1 MRLLRNSKYFIF
13 LLISCLAFCIA
24 DGYAQEPLNV
34 SNLPIIFINTNGQ
47 EIPDEE
53 RIVVDMGII
62 YNGEGNLNYVDD
74 PFNNYDG
81 KVSIEI
87 RGSTSQCYPKKS
99 YSFETQD
106 ENGNNLN
113 VSLIDLPTEN
123 DWVLYAPY
131 SDKSLMRNVITYA
144 LSNEFGHYA
153 PRTKFCELVLNN
165 EYEGIYVLIE
175 KIKRDKNRVNISK
188 LKEKDTIGD
197 DLTGGYIIKIDAFT
211 GGCGGWGSAY
221 CDSLNYQYHY
231 PKYDAILPV
240 QKEYIQDFI
249 YQFETVMVG
258 DNYNDTTNGY
268 LNYLATEPF
277 IDFIISN
284 ELAKNI
290 DGYRRSTFMYKDK
303 NSIDGKLRL
312 GPVWDFNLGYGN
324 AYFFEGYLT
333 TGWVIISDIYIS
345 EYVPFWMKKLFNDST
360 FANQLKSRWMA
371 LRQGPLR
378 HNRIMDKIDSY
389 YNYLSVAQQRN
400 FTRWDIMGQQIWP
413 NYYYGETYEDEVDLL
428 KDWFTDRLIW
438 LDNNMPGN
446 FEGTLINEIM
456 PSNSTTICDEDGDYP
471 DWIEL
476 YNCSPNPVD
485 LENYMISDDYDEPDK
500 WIFPQ
505 VVIEPHGYL
514 LIFASGKDRLEGPFL
529 HTNFKIKAS
538 GEPVILSDATGTI
551 IDQLDAG
558 QIESDISFGRKP
570 DGSNQFNYFYITSP
584 GLSNM
589 SNIILNPIEFSHDG
603 GFYTSPFTLTLASLS
618 PSDSIYYTFDGSVP
632 HPDSAGTFL
641 YSTPLEIIDATVFPN
656 NISMIPTTPNPNG
669 NMPYWMPPNGN
680 LYKATV
686 LRAQAFSNN
695 HACSKTFTNTYLVD
709 NSIFEKFTMP
719 VFSLVTDSLNLFA
732 YDSGIY
738 VPGQFWD
745 STIIKSGNYF
755 QTGIEWEKEIHL
767 EYFSSNG
774 QTLLDQDAGVR
785 MHGDLSLTAPQKSLN
800 LYARD
805 EYGNDH
811 FTDGLFSDLPY
822 DEYKRFVLRC
832 GFAAHSCA
840 IITDLLIHDLVKEL
854 NLDKMA
860 VQPTLGLFNGEYWGI
875 HTMREKQDKFYVEQH
890 HGVNHD
896 SVDILA
902 GWGLVL
908 EGNADAYTE
917 LYDFIYNNDLSIAEN
932 YDYVESKIDIDPY
945 IDYYITETYFINRD
959 WPGNNFKF
967 WRPQT
972 DDGKWRYFL
981 YDLDATFKDPEY
993 NAFIH
998 ATDTNGTGYNPPWST
1013 LIFRKILENETFR
1026 QKFISRYEELAN
1038 TIFSPESVV
1047 NKIDEFAEI
1056 YMQEI
1061 DQHIDRWFCPWSIDE
1076 WQETLDHMRWF
1087 ATERQCIVKEQL
1099 EEFFGIDSVNI
1110 NCDTLNDIGNPTAK
1124 EQLFVY
1130 PNPSANNAI
1139 WLKTLSGAPIL
1150 EYSIFDITGRKVL
1163 ARQTQPQ
1170 EINVQLEIDIT
1181 DLKAGIYIIGA
1192 RGFNNISYTKLIV
1205 E

>member
-1 MRLLRNSKYFIF
+1 MKLLRNTKYLALT
-13 LLISCLAFCIA
+13 LLSFFAFCIV
-24 DGYAQEPLNV
+24 DGYAQGPLSV
-34 SNLPIIFINTNGQ
+34 SKLPIIFINTNGQ
-47 EIPDEE
+47 EIPDED

-74 PFNNYDG
+74 PFNNYNG

-106 ENGNNLN
+106 EDGNNSN

-131 SDKSLMRNVITYA
+131 SDKSLMRNVITYD

-165 EYEGIYVLIE
+165 EYVGIYVLIE
-175 KIKRDKNRVNISK
+175 KIKRDENRVNISK
-188 LKEKDTIGD
+188 LKENDTIGD

-211 GGCGGWGSAY
+211 GGGRGWGSEY
-221 CDSLNYQYHY
+221 SNSLNYQYHY
-231 PKYDAILPV
+231 PKYDKILPV

-249 YQFETVMVG
+249 YQFETVMFG
-258 DNYNDTTNGY
+258 DNYNDTT
-268 LNYLATEPF
+268 
-277 IDFIISN
+277 
-284 ELAKNI
+284 
-290 DGYRRSTFMYKDK
+290 
-303 NSIDGKLRL
+303 
-312 GPVWDFNLGYGN
+312 
-324 AYFFEGYLT
+324 
-333 TGWVIISDIYIS
+333 
-345 EYVPFWMKKLFNDST
+345 
-360 FANQLKSRWMA
+360 FANQLKCRWMA
-371 LRQGPLR
+371 LRQSPLR
-378 HNRIMDKIDSY
+378 HN
-389 YNYLSVAQQRN
+389 
-400 FTRWDIMGQQIWP
+400 
-413 NYYYGETYEDEVDLL
+413 
-428 KDWFTDRLIW
+428 RLIW

-476 YNCSPNPVD
+476 YNNSPDTID
-485 LENYMISDDYDEPDK
+485 LENYMISDDYEEPDK
-500 WIFPQ
+500 WIFPE
-505 VVIEPHGYL
+505 VTIGPYGFL
-514 LIFASGKDRLEGPFL
+514 LIFASGKDRLEGPYL

-538 GEPVILSDATGTI
+538 GEPVILSDPSGTI

-558 QIESDISFGRKP
+558 QINSDISFGRKP
-570 DGSNQFNYFYITSP
+570 DGSNQFDYFYITSP
-584 GLSNM
+584 GFSNM
-589 SNIILNPIEFSHDG
+589 SNIIFNPIEFSHDG
-603 GFYTSPFTLTLASLS
+603 GFYTSPFPLTLASLS
-618 PSDSIYYTFDGSVP
+618 LTDSIYYTFDGSVP

-641 YSTPLEIIDATVFPN
+641 YSAPIEIIDATVFPN

-669 NMPYWMPPNGN
+669 YMPIWSPPNGN
-680 LYKATV
+680 LYKAMV
-686 LRAQAFSNN
+686 LRALAFSNKLP
-695 HACSKTFTNTYLVD
+695 CSKVITNTYFVD

-811 FTDGLFSDLPY
+811 FTDELFSELPY
-822 DEYKRFVLRC
+822 NEYKRFVLRS

-840 IITDLLIHDLVKEL
+840 IITDALIHDLVKNL

-890 HGVNHD
+890 HGVNHNN
-896 SVDILA
+896 VDILA

-908 EGNADAYTE
+908 EGNADAYSE
-917 LYDFIYNNDLSIAEN
+917 LYNFIYNNDLSIPEN

-1013 LIFRKILENETFR
+1013 LIFRKLLENETFR
-1026 QKFISRYEELAN
+1026 QEFITRYEELAN
-1038 TIFSPESVV
+1038 TLFSPESVV

-1061 DQHIDRWFCPWSIDE
+1061 DPHIDRWFCPWSIDE

-1087 ATERQCIVKEQL
+1087 ANERQCIVKEQL

-1110 NCDTLNDIGNPTAK
+1110 NCDTLNNIGNPTDK

-1130 PNPSANNAI
+1130 PNPSTNNTI
-1139 WLKTLSGAPIL
+1139 WLKTISGAPIL
-1150 EYSIFDITGRKVL
+1150 NYSVFDITGRKVL
-1163 ARQTQPQ
+1163 ARQIDPQ
-1170 EINVQLEIDIT
+1170 NVNIPVEIDIT
-1181 DLKAGIYIIGA
+1181 GLKAGIYIVGA
-1192 RGFNNISYTKLIV
+1192 RGFNNVSYTKLIV